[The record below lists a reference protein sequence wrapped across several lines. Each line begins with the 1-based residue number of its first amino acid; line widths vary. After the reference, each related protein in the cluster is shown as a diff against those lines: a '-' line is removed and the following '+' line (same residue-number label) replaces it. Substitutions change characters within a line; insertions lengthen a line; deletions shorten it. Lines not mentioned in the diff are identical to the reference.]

1 MDSFI
6 YSINATVPVFLV
18 MVLGGVIRKLGII
31 DEHFANVAN
40 RYVFKVAL
48 PVLLFRDLSR
58 SDFKSQFEP
67 EFVLYCSIVT
77 ILMFS
82 LVWIFTELFMKDDTQ
97 KGAFIQGSCRSSA
110 AILGMAFVQNMYS
123 DTGMAPLMIVA
134 AVPLFNIFAVVVLTF
149 KAHPKEVLTKEVA
162 LSQRVETTS
171 NNEEVI
177 TENITIT
184 KKVNHKKDNIKKACI
199 NIAKNPIIIGIVLG
213 FISSMLNMK
222 YPVIVNKTIESIAQ
236 TATPIALICIG
247 AGFEGRKAVKK
258 IKPTLAA
265 TFIKL
270 IGLAAIFIPIG
281 VMLGFRNQEL
291 VAALI
296 MLASPTTV
304 TSYVMAKSMDNDE
317 VLSSS
322 IVVLTTVLSSITLTG
337 WIFILRVFGLI

>member
-18 MVLGGVIRKLGII
+18 MVLGGLIKKIGII

-48 PVLLFRDLSR
+48 PVLLFRDLSK

-67 EFVLYCSIVT
+67 KFVLYCSIVT

-82 LVWIFTELFMKDDTQ
+82 LVWIFTEILMKDDTQ

-149 KAHPKEVLTKEVA
+149 KAHPKEVVVNEIDTY
-162 LSQRVETTS
+162 ETVQ
-171 NNEEVI
+171 NINDNEEVV
-177 TENITIT
+177 TDNITI
-184 KKVNHKKDNIKKACI
+184 KKTVSHKTDNIKKASI
-199 NIAKNPIIIGIVLG
+199 NIVKNPIIIGIVLG
-213 FISSMLNMK
+213 FISSMFNMK
-222 YPVIVNKTIESIAQ
+222 YPVIINKTIESIAQ

-247 AGFEGRKAVKK
+247 AGFEGRKAIKK
-258 IKPTLAA
+258 IKPTLVA

-270 IGLAAIFIPIG
+270 IGLAAVFIPIG
-281 VMLGFRNQEL
+281 VALGFRNQEL

-322 IVVLTTVLSSITLTG
+322 IIVLTTVLSSITLTG
-337 WIFILRVFGLI
+337 WIFILRTFGLI

>member
-1 MDSFI
+1 M
-6 YSINATVPVFLV
+6 
-18 MVLGGVIRKLGII
+18 
-31 DEHFANVAN
+31 
-40 RYVFKVAL
+40 AL
-48 PVLLFRDLSR
+48 PVLLFRDLSK

-67 EFVLYCSIVT
+67 KFVLYCSIVT

-82 LVWIFTELFMKDDTQ
+82 LVWIFTELLMKDDTQ

-149 KAHPKEVLTKEVA
+149 KAHPKEVVVNEIDTY
-162 LSQRVETTS
+162 ETVQ
-171 NNEEVI
+171 NINDNEEVV
-177 TENITIT
+177 TDNITI
-184 KKVNHKKDNIKKACI
+184 KKTVSHKTDNIKKACI
-199 NIAKNPIIIGIVLG
+199 NIVKNPIIIGIVLG
-213 FISSMLNMK
+213 FTSSMLNMK
-222 YPVIVNKTIESIAQ
+222 YPVIINKTIESIAQ
-236 TATPIALICIG
+236 TAIALICIG
-247 AGFEGRKAVKK
+247 AGFEGRKAIKK
-258 IKPTLAA
+258 IKPTLVA

-270 IGLAAIFIPIG
+270 IGLAAVFIPIG
-281 VMLGFRNQEL
+281 VALGFRNQEL

-322 IVVLTTVLSSITLTG
+322 IIVLTTVLSSITLTG
-337 WIFILRVFGLI
+337 WIFILRTFGLI

>member
-18 MVLGGVIRKLGII
+18 MVLGGVIKKIGII

-48 PVLLFRDLSR
+48 PVLLFRDLSK

-67 EFVLYCSIVT
+67 KFVLYCSIVT

-82 LVWIFTELFMKDDTQ
+82 LVWIFTEILMKDDTQ

-149 KAHPKEVLTKEVA
+149 KAHPKEVVVNEIDTYETVQNINDEV
-162 LSQRVETTS
+162 VTD
-171 NNEEVI
+171 
-177 TENITIT
+177 NITI
-184 KKVNHKKDNIKKACI
+184 KKTVSHKTDNIKKASI
-199 NIAKNPIIIGIVLG
+199 NIVKNPIIIGIVLG

-222 YPVIVNKTIESIAQ
+222 YPVIINKTIESIAQ

-247 AGFEGRKAVKK
+247 AGFEGRKAIKK
-258 IKPTLAA
+258 IKPTLVA

-270 IGLAAIFIPIG
+270 IGLAAVFIPIG
-281 VMLGFRNQEL
+281 VALGFRNQEL

-322 IVVLTTVLSSITLTG
+322 IIVLTTVLSSITLTG
-337 WIFILRVFGLI
+337 WIFILRTFGLI